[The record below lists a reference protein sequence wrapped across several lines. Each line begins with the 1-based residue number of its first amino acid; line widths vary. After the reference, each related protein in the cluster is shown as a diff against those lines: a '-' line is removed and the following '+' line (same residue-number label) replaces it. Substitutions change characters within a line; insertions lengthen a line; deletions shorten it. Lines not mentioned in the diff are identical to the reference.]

1 MRPAFSNKPRARACF
16 WAMLFIAAVGS
27 VGMQTLA
34 LLARGAGDD
43 AWVDA
48 VYRFDEDALP
58 SCEQL
63 AGRAQLLLA
72 DRDLSWARLA
82 GLEAS
87 TAVDGRCRSEGRVV
101 M

>member
-1 MRPAFSNKPRARACF
+1 MRPASSSKLRARGCF

-34 LLARGAGDD
+34 MLARGAGDD
-43 AWVDA
+43 AWVEA
-48 VYRFDEDALP
+48 VYRFHEDALP

-63 AGRAQLLLA
+63 AGRAQLLPA
-72 DRDLSWARLA
+72 DGDVHWARLA